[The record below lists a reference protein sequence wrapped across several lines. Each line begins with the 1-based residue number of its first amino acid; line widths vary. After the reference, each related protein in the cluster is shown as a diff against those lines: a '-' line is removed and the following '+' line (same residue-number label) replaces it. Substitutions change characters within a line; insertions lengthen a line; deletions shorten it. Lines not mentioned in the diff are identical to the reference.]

1 MRLDNSRLWG
11 AWKDFAHRLA
21 LFQAKVIL
29 TLLYFTVLLPFALL
43 ARMAT
48 NPFSVRGWCAHD
60 ETSLPARDRAW
71 KQS

>member
-1 MRLDNSRLWG
+1 MRLDDSRSWR

-21 LFQAKVIL
+21 LFQARVVL
-29 TLLYFTVLLPFALL
+29 TLLYFTVLLPFVVL

-48 NPFSVRGWCAHD
+48 SPFSARGWCAHD
-60 ETSLPARDRAW
+60 ETSLPARDSAW